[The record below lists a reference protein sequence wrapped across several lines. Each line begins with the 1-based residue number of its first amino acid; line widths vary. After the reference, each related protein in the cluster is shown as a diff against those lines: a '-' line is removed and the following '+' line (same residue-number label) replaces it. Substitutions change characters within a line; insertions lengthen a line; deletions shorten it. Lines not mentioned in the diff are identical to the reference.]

1 MICWAVK
8 KDTQRSRGLMV
19 SGHLVNFLSSL
30 AMMVF
35 AFVGIY
41 VCPNTFFPNGLT
53 LGGKFFNVCIASISI
68 IPTLLYLYFYLM
80 AMKFAQ
86 HYRFD

>member
-1 MICWAVK
+1 MLHTHGPDSAKINYEYSHFYYSQKFLYILTGIDALKIYGLFVMICWAVK

-30 AMMVF
+30 AMMIF

-41 VCPNTFFPNGLT
+41 VCP
-53 LGGKFFNVCIASISI
+53 
-68 IPTLLYLYFYLM
+68 
-80 AMKFAQ
+80 
-86 HYRFD
+86 